1 MDTTQLTV
9 RFDRDLERKLREEAR
24 REGVSLNQVAVRFLR
39 KGAGLDTG
47 ERSDVVASSLDHLAG
62 TWPQADADAFDQ
74 AMAVFERVDEDL
86 WR

>member
-1 MDTTQLTV
+1 VATKQLTI
-9 RFDRDLERKLREEAR
+9 RFDRDLERTLREEAR
-24 REGVSLNQVAVRFLR
+24 REGVSLNRAAVRFIR
-39 KGAGLDTG
+39 KGAGLDRI

-62 TWPQADADAFDQ
+62 TWPQEDADAFDR